1 MHVLSIRE
9 MDPET
14 INSLIAS
21 SLEMK
26 NACRSGGS
34 VPNLSGRVVGMLFL
48 ENSTRTRVSFEQ
60 AARKL
65 DLGICVFGVQG
76 TSMAKGESLKDTVLT
91 LRYEGIDGLV
101 MRHNCSGAPYL
112 AARFFGG
119 PVINAGDGMH
129 EHPTQALADAMTIAE
144 HKPAIK
150 GLTVAIVGDVLHS
163 RVARSNLWLLSKLG
177 AEVRLV
183 GPRTLLPRHPG
194 HLPVSIHYDLASGIE
209 GADVVMAL
217 RMQKERMDGG
227 LVSSMSEYALMY
239 QVNARSLRF
248 AKPDCLVMHPGPI
261 NRGLELDDWTA
272 DGPNSVINEQVENG
286 VYVRMAV
293 FAAAFESSNGKT
305 KKSQK
310 KAVKA

>member
-1 MHVLSIRE
+1 MHLLSIRE
-9 MDPET
+9 LHPEK
-14 INSLIAS
+14 IGFLISA

-26 NACRSGGS
+26 SKCGSGGTLPS
-34 VPNLSGRVVGMLFL
+34 LAGRVVGMLFL

-60 AARKL
+60 AAKKL
-65 DLGICVFGVQG
+65 GLSTCVFGVQG
-76 TSMAKGESLKDTVLT
+76 SSMAKGESLKDTVLT

-129 EHPTQALADAMTIAE
+129 EHPTQALADAVTIIE
-144 HKPAIK
+144 HKGAIK

-177 AEVRLV
+177 ADVRLV
-183 GPRTLLPRHPG
+183 GPRTLLPRHSG
-194 HLPVSIHYDLASGIE
+194 HLPVSIHYDLASGVD

-227 LVSSMSEYALMY
+227 LVSSMSEYAMMY
-239 QVNARSLRF
+239 QVNARSLRN
-248 AKPDCLVMHPGPI
+248 AKADCLVMHPGPI
-261 NRGLELDDWTA
+261 NRGLELDDMTA

-293 FAAAFESSNGKT
+293 FATAFEELNGKP
-305 KKSQK
+305 KKTAK
-310 KAVKA
+310 RAVKA

>member
-1 MHVLSIRE
+1 
-9 MDPET
+9 
-14 INSLIAS
+14 
-21 SLEMK
+21 
-26 NACRSGGS
+26 
-34 VPNLSGRVVGMLFL
+34 
-48 ENSTRTRVSFEQ
+48 
-60 AARKL
+60 
-65 DLGICVFGVQG
+65 
-76 TSMAKGESLKDTVLT
+76 
-91 LRYEGIDGLV
+91 
-101 MRHNCSGAPYL
+101 MRHNSSGAPYL

-129 EHPTQALADAMTIAE
+129 EHPTQALADAMTILE
-144 HKPAIK
+144 HKERIK
-150 GLTVAIVGDVLHS
+150 GLSVAIVGDVMHS

-177 AEVRLV
+177 ADVRLV

-227 LVSSMSEYALMY
+227 LVSSMSEYAFMY
-239 QVNARSLRF
+239 QVNAKSLRG
-248 AKPDCLVMHPGPI
+248 AQPDCLVMHPGPI

-293 FAAAFESSNGKT
+293 FANAFEASNGKP

-310 KAVKA
+310 KAVTS